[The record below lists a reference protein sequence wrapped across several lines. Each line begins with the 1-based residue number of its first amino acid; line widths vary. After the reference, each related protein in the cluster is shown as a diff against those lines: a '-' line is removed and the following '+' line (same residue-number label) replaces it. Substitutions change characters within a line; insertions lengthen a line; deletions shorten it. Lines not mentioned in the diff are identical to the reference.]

1 MEPTKPKNDW
11 KSRFFERL
19 RKRYRLVFISEESLE
34 ERYSI
39 KLTKLGIFVALGI
52 TSLLLITFTILLIS
66 ATRLKE
72 YIPGYSNDYSLKRKL
87 FELAER
93 VDSLENVEKEKD
105 LLLFNIQNIISNKP
119 IVNEL
124 PKLDSN
130 KTDIDKSK
138 LLPTENEK
146 KFRADVEQ
154 NDRYNLTKGNRPG
167 VSSNTYFYPPI
178 KGKITTSFNPAIGHF
193 GVDVVAGKDEAVKAT
208 LDGVVIFSGWTSDM
222 GHVIQLQHTGN
233 IVSIYKHNSAL
244 LKKEGQKVKA
254 GEVIAITG
262 SSGELSS
269 DPHLHFEIWME
280 GQCIDPQSLMVF

>member
-1 MEPTKPKNDW
+1 
-11 KSRFFERL
+11 L
-19 RKRYRLVFISEESLE
+19 
-34 ERYSI
+34 
-39 KLTKLGIFVALGI
+39 
-52 TSLLLITFTILLIS
+52 
-66 ATRLKE
+66 
-72 YIPGYSNDYSLKRKL
+72 
-87 FELAER
+87 
-93 VDSLENVEKEKD
+93 
-105 LLLFNIQNIISNKP
+105 
-119 IVNEL
+119 
-124 PKLDSN
+124 
-130 KTDIDKSK
+130 
-138 LLPTENEK
+138 
-146 KFRADVEQ
+146 
-154 NDRYNLTKGNRPG
+154 
-167 VSSNTYFYPPI
+167 
-178 KGKITTSFNPAIGHF
+178 